1 MRIQGDGANLRVAA
15 TKAGR
20 LPTWQSARHVSAMA
34 ESITTV
40 IELLRSKDK
49 AEQLRGFGEAE
60 RYLDSALVD
69 AEAIPELVD
78 AIVPALSNSNPKFVQ
93 EALGLLIALVEV
105 MGEDLA
111 PYTGGVWSPLV
122 DKLGDS
128 KNAIRERAVDL
139 AVALA
144 TLVVPAAQALE
155 RIRPAWEHKNWRA
168 RESSL
173 LWLGRVLASQD
184 SPSALGFPLKGLLPH
199 LVKPLEDREP
209 PVREAAT
216 LAIEQMLRHQGDPL
230 INELNR
236 SQVRPNVLKPL
247 LVRLGA
253 ETLAA
258 APPSSSG
265 GFSARNGG
273 LHSSSGLSH
282 GSADGGSSPAQ
293 SPGRRSCV
301 SDPAAAP
308 HRPASACSHDAA
320 AVGGGGASSRR
331 PASPAQRAPSSARGP
346 VASSSA
352 RGPPPGAFGTS
363 GAEALVEIE
372 EVPPVAVYS
381 DRELGV
387 EMAAIH
393 EQLKHADD
401 WAVRSTALR
410 RLHSLVLGGACD
422 FDSFAGH
429 LKTMKDALVAQL
441 AELRSSLVRDACA
454 ALGAAAEKMRESFEP
469 FCIDFV
475 PPMLK
480 QTTVTIQ
487 VIREASN
494 LGLRTLL
501 VYSTPAKVTPRL
513 LAALADRSS
522 SLRKNAIEYVR
533 LLLEA
538 TPVHSEGERCPLEK
552 HADALATAL
561 KAALTDAIAE
571 VRATARLSFW
581 AYHRHFPS
589 RTARLLPTLDAS
601 THKLVLEEQAS
612 YAARVERGEIAQI
625 SGNVH
630 GGSRGAVGGAAPERP
645 PSRPGSTAP
654 TRAPPPPR
662 APAVP
667 AVPAEAAVASS
678 GGGGFGASAVEA
690 SKGPQRARSHTP
702 TTCGAR
708 RVAVGGTST
717 SGSAANAPP
726 PPAHP
731 SYPVPPT
738 ARPSSSRLGAD
749 VSYASASYGTAD
761 EAPGTAPPPRAPP
774 RGSDDV
780 PVRSTARVSASA
792 MEDEPS
798 AMAASERAAA
808 LATPRAAR
816 EAMADRETKHAEP
829 PARKPALERSNS
841 YERRGVGGSSA
852 PSGSRAVAVDD
863 AEPAEAGLPYEDA
876 AAVLNKAN
884 SPVWSVRV
892 TALGEL
898 VALMKA
904 PERRAEVSAHV
915 DKTVALV
922 LERLSDA
929 HYRVV
934 HAALTCTCTLAAT
947 FPNAL
952 EPSLERLL
960 PQLLIRTQ
968 EARDTVRAVAHAALQ
983 AVQTAFS
990 PETLLPVLLRIV
1002 DVPTPRVRASAL
1014 QLLAAAAASAQ
1025 PYLST
1030 PSHMRA
1036 CVAKAHPH
1044 LADKNADLRRATL
1057 AALHA
1062 LHETAPAAFVTQ
1074 VSLLAPPAQ
1083 NQIRTHM
1090 SQRSAT
1096 IEAEL
1101 AAATKQRK
1109 VMGAGAAGPPSPS
1122 AAAPPTPTVAAPP
1135 PAPPPSLPP
1144 APSHAVGAS
1153 AAAPSMPP
1161 RPSARALHAAVDS
1174 SSSAG
1179 GTSAA
1184 NFSEV
1189 PPARAQQQPL
1199 AQQPLTQLSTNQQ
1212 SPSLATLATALH
1224 TAAEDWLALMPQLLR
1239 QLAGTQVGANHRDAL
1254 LKLQKMALCA
1264 PADAAVWVAHF
1275 EHALEAILRAMQ
1287 ATDEKIRELSMAC
1300 MKDLLRSQAKRFKA
1314 FTEHVLLRLLAAGR
1328 DASRDVAVAAE
1339 EALELLL
1346 SLSDAHRC
1354 MAVLVPVVMKE
1365 ATPTLQMA
1373 VRLQSKLVPRFS
1385 QLQLLAILPQVLPPL
1400 FEAFKNPNADV
1411 RKAVVFCLVDMYMV
1425 LGEQLTP
1432 HLAVLSTSQLK
1443 LVTIY
1448 INRTAKARADLSDA
1462 SSPEGA
1468 ASALAYS
1475 NGSPKPSQ
1483 PNGMLLR
1490 NEVC

>member
-1 MRIQGDGANLRVAA
+1 
-15 TKAGR
+15 
-20 LPTWQSARHVSAMA
+20 MA

-184 SPSALGFPLKGLLPH
+184 SPSAVGFPLKGLLPH

-253 ETLAA
+253 ETPAA
-258 APPSSSG
+258 APQSG

-308 HRPASACSHDAA
+308 HRPASARSHDAA

-331 PASPAQRAPSSARGP
+331 PASPAQRAP
-346 VASSSA
+346 SSA

-387 EMAAIH
+387 EMTAIH

-501 VYSTPAKVTPRL
+501 VYATPAKVTPRL
-513 LAALADRSS
+513 LVALADRSS

-630 GGSRGAVGGAAPERP
+630 
-645 PSRPGSTAP
+645 
-654 TRAPPPPR
+654 
-662 APAVP
+662 
-667 AVPAEAAVASS
+667 
-678 GGGGFGASAVEA
+678 
-690 SKGPQRARSHTP
+690 
-702 TTCGAR
+702 
-708 RVAVGGTST
+708 
-717 SGSAANAPP
+717 
-726 PPAHP
+726 
-731 SYPVPPT
+731 
-738 ARPSSSRLGAD
+738 
-749 VSYASASYGTAD
+749 
-761 EAPGTAPPPRAPP
+761 
-774 RGSDDV
+774 
-780 PVRSTARVSASA
+780 
-792 MEDEPS
+792 
-798 AMAASERAAA
+798 
-808 LATPRAAR
+808 
-816 EAMADRETKHAEP
+816 
-829 PARKPALERSNS
+829 
-841 YERRGVGGSSA
+841 
-852 PSGSRAVAVDD
+852 
-863 AEPAEAGLPYEDA
+863 
-876 AAVLNKAN
+876 
-884 SPVWSVRV
+884 
-892 TALGEL
+892 ALGEL

-904 PERRAEVSAHV
+904 PERRAEVGAHA

-968 EARDTVRAVAHAALQ
+968 ETRDTVRAVAHAALQ
-983 AVQTAFS
+983 AVQAAFS

-1036 CVAKAHPH
+1036 CVAKTHPH

-1062 LHETAPAAFVTQ
+1062 LHETAPAVFVT
-1074 VSLLAPPAQ
+1074 
-1083 NQIRTHM
+1083 
-1090 SQRSAT
+1090 
-1096 IEAEL
+1096 
-1101 AAATKQRK
+1101 
-1109 VMGAGAAGPPSPS
+1109 
-1122 AAAPPTPTVAAPP
+1122 
-1135 PAPPPSLPP
+1135 
-1144 APSHAVGAS
+1144 
-1153 AAAPSMPP
+1153 
-1161 RPSARALHAAVDS
+1161 
-1174 SSSAG
+1174 
-1179 GTSAA
+1179 
-1184 NFSEV
+1184 
-1189 PPARAQQQPL
+1189 
-1199 AQQPLTQLSTNQQ
+1199 
-1212 SPSLATLATALH
+1212 
-1224 TAAEDWLALMPQLLR
+1224 QLLR

-1328 DASRDVAVAAE
+1328 DASRDVAAAAE
-1339 EALELLL
+1339 DALELLL

-1448 INRTAKARADLSDA
+1448 INRTAKARADRDA

>member
-1 MRIQGDGANLRVAA
+1 
-15 TKAGR
+15 
-20 LPTWQSARHVSAMA
+20 MA

-184 SPSALGFPLKGLLPH
+184 SPSAVGFPLKGLLPH

-253 ETLAA
+253 ETPAA
-258 APPSSSG
+258 APQSG

-308 HRPASACSHDAA
+308 HRPASARSHDAA

-331 PASPAQRAPSSARGP
+331 PASPAQRAP
-346 VASSSA
+346 SSA

-387 EMAAIH
+387 EMTAIH

-501 VYSTPAKVTPRL
+501 VYATPAKVTPRL
-513 LAALADRSS
+513 LVALADRSS

-654 TRAPPPPR
+654 TRAPPPPPR
-662 APAVP
+662 APA
-667 AVPAEAAVASS
+667 APAEAAVASS
-678 GGGGFGASAVEA
+678 GGGGFGASAVET

-702 TTCGAR
+702 TTGGAR

-717 SGSAANAPP
+717 SGSATNAPP
-726 PPAHP
+726 PPAQHP
-731 SYPVPPT
+731 AYPVPPT
-738 ARPSSSRLGAD
+738 ARPSS
-749 VSYASASYGTAD
+749 SYASASYGTAD
-761 EAPGTAPPPRAPP
+761 EAPGMAPPPRAPP

-780 PVRSTARVSASA
+780 PVRSTARGAVSA

-808 LATPRAAR
+808 LPTPRVAR
-816 EAMADRETKHAEP
+816 EAMAERETRHAEP
-829 PARKPALERSNS
+829 PALLPARKLVLERSNS

-904 PERRAEVSAHV
+904 PERRAEVGAHA

-968 EARDTVRAVAHAALQ
+968 ETRDTVRAVAHAALQ
-983 AVQTAFS
+983 AVQAAFS

-1036 CVAKAHPH
+1036 CVAKTHPH

-1062 LHETAPAAFVTQ
+1062 LHETAPAVFVTQ
-1074 VSLLAPPAQ
+1074 VSFLAPPAQ

-1109 VMGAGAAGPPSPS
+1109 AMGAGAAGPPSPS

-1144 APSHAVGAS
+1144 VPSHAVGAS
-1153 AAAPSMPP
+1153 AAAPPMPP
-1161 RPSARALHAAVDS
+1161 RPSARALPAAVDS

-1179 GTSAA
+1179 STSAA
-1184 NFSEV
+1184 GCSEV
-1189 PPARAQQQPL
+1189 PPARAQHQPL

-1212 SPSLATLATALH
+1212 SPSLVTLATALH

-1264 PADAAVWVAHF
+1264 PADAGVWVAHF

-1328 DASRDVAVAAE
+1328 DASRDVAAAAE
-1339 EALELLL
+1339 DALELLL

-1448 INRTAKARADLSDA
+1448 INRTAKARADRDA

>member
-1 MRIQGDGANLRVAA
+1 
-15 TKAGR
+15 
-20 LPTWQSARHVSAMA
+20 MA

-184 SPSALGFPLKGLLPH
+184 SPSAVGFPLKGLLPH

-253 ETLAA
+253 ETPAA
-258 APPSSSG
+258 APQSG

-308 HRPASACSHDAA
+308 HRPASARSHDAA

-331 PASPAQRAPSSARGP
+331 PASPAQRAP
-346 VASSSA
+346 SSA

-387 EMAAIH
+387 EMTAIH

-429 LKTMKDALVAQL
+429 LKTMKDALAAQL

-501 VYSTPAKVTPRL
+501 VYATPAKVTPRL
-513 LAALADRSS
+513 LVALADRSS

-630 GGSRGAVGGAAPERP
+630 
-645 PSRPGSTAP
+645 
-654 TRAPPPPR
+654 
-662 APAVP
+662 
-667 AVPAEAAVASS
+667 
-678 GGGGFGASAVEA
+678 
-690 SKGPQRARSHTP
+690 
-702 TTCGAR
+702 
-708 RVAVGGTST
+708 
-717 SGSAANAPP
+717 
-726 PPAHP
+726 
-731 SYPVPPT
+731 
-738 ARPSSSRLGAD
+738 
-749 VSYASASYGTAD
+749 
-761 EAPGTAPPPRAPP
+761 
-774 RGSDDV
+774 
-780 PVRSTARVSASA
+780 
-792 MEDEPS
+792 
-798 AMAASERAAA
+798 
-808 LATPRAAR
+808 
-816 EAMADRETKHAEP
+816 
-829 PARKPALERSNS
+829 
-841 YERRGVGGSSA
+841 
-852 PSGSRAVAVDD
+852 
-863 AEPAEAGLPYEDA
+863 
-876 AAVLNKAN
+876 
-884 SPVWSVRV
+884 
-892 TALGEL
+892 ALGEL

-904 PERRAEVSAHV
+904 PERRAEVGAHA

-968 EARDTVRAVAHAALQ
+968 ETRDTVRAVAHAALQ
-983 AVQTAFS
+983 AVQAAFS

-1036 CVAKAHPH
+1036 CVAKTHPH

-1062 LHETAPAAFVTQ
+1062 LHETAPAVFVT
-1074 VSLLAPPAQ
+1074 
-1083 NQIRTHM
+1083 
-1090 SQRSAT
+1090 
-1096 IEAEL
+1096 
-1101 AAATKQRK
+1101 
-1109 VMGAGAAGPPSPS
+1109 
-1122 AAAPPTPTVAAPP
+1122 
-1135 PAPPPSLPP
+1135 
-1144 APSHAVGAS
+1144 
-1153 AAAPSMPP
+1153 
-1161 RPSARALHAAVDS
+1161 
-1174 SSSAG
+1174 
-1179 GTSAA
+1179 
-1184 NFSEV
+1184 
-1189 PPARAQQQPL
+1189 
-1199 AQQPLTQLSTNQQ
+1199 
-1212 SPSLATLATALH
+1212 
-1224 TAAEDWLALMPQLLR
+1224 QLLR

-1328 DASRDVAVAAE
+1328 DASRDVAAAAE
-1339 EALELLL
+1339 DALELLL

-1448 INRTAKARADLSDA
+1448 INRTAKARADRDA